1 MTQKLFLTFF
11 LLSIHSLVLAQ
22 KESLPS
28 SVFEYNMIPSETS
41 IAGTKKEY
49 VDWNTLFFSSFE
61 VYLKT
66 ISTGTAM
73 TDEDLDPDSEKLI
86 IIKNGKL
93 AIEAANFKNVLE
105 ERSVVLIPQGKNV
118 KLSSA
123 SVADVSYFLIQWKPD
138 LSGFSTGRSGNN
150 SPIEPFGYQAMEY
163 RENAK
168 GGRRSIR
175 RAPSS
180 TLKELEMH
188 ITTLKE
194 GEKSHDPHTHLDEEI
209 ILILEGEVE
218 EMINGTPYRLGPGSL
233 IFLAS
238 MDPHGIRNSG
248 KGTCEYYAIR
258 FTPLD

>member
-1 MTQKLFLTFF
+1 MTQKFF
-11 LLSIHSLVLAQ
+11 LSGFLLLIHGLVLAQ
-22 KESLPS
+22 KEPLPS
-28 SVFEYNMIPSETS
+28 SVFEYKMIPSES
-41 IAGTKKEY
+41 ISPGAKKDY
-49 VDWNTLFFSSFE
+49 VDWSTLFFSSFQ
-61 VYLKT
+61 VSLKT
-66 ISTGTAM
+66 ISSNSAVI
-73 TDEDLDPDSEKLI
+73 DEDLDPNSEKLI
-86 IIKNGKL
+86 IIKQGKL
-93 AIEAANFKNVLE
+93 GIEGENFKNVME

-118 KLSSA
+118 KFSSETGPE
-123 SVADVSYFLIQWKPD
+123 VTYFLIQWKPD
-138 LSGFSTGRSGNN
+138 QRKLTAQISENN
-150 SPIEPFGYQAMEY
+150 YPIEPFGYHGMEFK
-163 RENAK
+163 ENAK

-175 RAPSS
+175 QDASS

-188 ITTLKE
+188 ITTLNE

-218 EMINGTPYRLGPGSL
+218 EMINGTPYMLGPGSL

>member
-1 MTQKLFLTFF
+1 MTQKFFLTCF
-11 LLSIHSLVLAQ
+11 LLFIYGLVLAQ
-22 KESLPS
+22 QEPLPS
-28 SVFEYNMIPSETS
+28 SVFEYKMIPSETTV
-41 IAGTKKEY
+41 AGTKKEY
-49 VDWNTLFFSSFE
+49 VDWNTLFFSSFQ
-61 VYLKT
+61 VTLKT
-66 ISTGTAM
+66 ISSSSGNTS
-73 TDEDLDPDSEKLI
+73 EDLDPNFEKLI
-86 IIKNGKL
+86 IIKQGYL
-93 AIEAANFKNVLE
+93 DLEGEDFKDVME

-118 KLSSA
+118 TLSS
-123 SVADVSYFLIQWKPD
+123 VMGPEVTFFLIQWKPEEREM
-138 LSGFSTGRSGNN
+138 STQNSDIN
-150 SPIEPFGYQAMEY
+150 SPIEPFSYQAMEY
-163 RENAK
+163 KENAK

-175 RAPSS
+175 QAPSS

-194 GEKSHDPHTHLDEEI
+194 GEKSHDPHTHIDEEI

-238 MDPHGIRNSG
+238 MDPHGIRNAG

>member
-1 MTQKLFLTFF
+1 MTQKLLITIF
-11 LLSIHSLVLAQ
+11 LLSIHVLVLAQ

-28 SVFEYNMIPSETS
+28 SVFEYKMIPSQTVS
-41 IAGTKKEY
+41 SGAKKEY

-61 VYLKT
+61 VYVKT
-66 ISTGTAM
+66 ISNTAAM
-73 TDEDLDPDSEKLI
+73 ADEDLDPDSEKLI
-86 IIKNGKL
+86 IIKEGKL
-93 AIEAANFKNVLE
+93 AIEGEDFKNVLE
-105 ERSVVLIPQGKNV
+105 ERSVVLIPEGKVV

-123 SVADVSYFLIQWKPD
+123 MGADVSYFLIQWKPNK
-138 LSGFSTGRSGNN
+138 GRPTAGRLGSNG
-150 SPIEPFGYQAMEY
+150 PIEPFDYQTMEY

-175 RAPSS
+175 QAPSS

-188 ITTLKE
+188 ITTLNE

>member
-1 MTQKLFLTFF
+1 MAQKLLITIF
-11 LLSIHSLVLAQ
+11 LLSIHVLVLAQ

-28 SVFEYNMIPSETS
+28 SVFEYKMIPSQTVS
-41 IAGTKKEY
+41 SGAKKEY
-49 VDWNTLFFSSFE
+49 VDWNTLFFSSFQ
-61 VYLKT
+61 VTLKT
-66 ISTGTAM
+66 ISSSSGDTNK
-73 TDEDLDPDSEKLI
+73 DLDPNFERLLI
-86 IIKNGKL
+86 IKQGYL
-93 AIEAANFKNVLE
+93 DIEGEDFKDVLE
-105 ERSVVLIPQGKNV
+105 ERSVILIPQGKSV
-118 KLSSA
+118 TLSSA
-123 SVADVSYFLIQWKPD
+123 MGPEVTYFLIQWKTEEREI
-138 LSGFSTGRSGNN
+138 STQN
-150 SPIEPFGYQAMEY
+150 SAISNPIEPFSYQAMEY
-163 RENAK
+163 KVNAK

-188 ITTLKE
+188 ITTLNE

>member
-1 MTQKLFLTFF
+1 MTQKIILTSF
-11 LLSIHSLVLAQ
+11 LLMIQGFVLAQ
-22 KESLPS
+22 RESLPS

-41 IAGTKKEY
+41 SSEIRKDY
-49 VDWNTLFFSSFE
+49 VDWRTLFFSSFQ

-66 ISTGTAM
+66 ISSGSAVI
-73 TDEDLDPDSEKLI
+73 DEDLDPNAEKLI
-86 IIKNGKL
+86 IIKQGQLEIEGKD
-93 AIEAANFKNVLE
+93 FKRKLE
-105 ERSVVLIPQGKNV
+105 ERSVVVIPQGMDV
-118 KLSSA
+118 KFLSA
-123 SVADVSYFLIQWKPD
+123 NGREVSYFLIQWNPNKRT
-138 LSGFSTGRSGNN
+138 LATQKSENN
-150 SPIEPFGYQAMEY
+150 SLIEPFGYDSMEF

-238 MDPHGIRNSG
+238 MDPHGIRNAG

-258 FTPLD
+258 FTPFD